1 MCCAPK
7 SAAGVPGGTPL
18 ERPLGL
24 SRSRPSER
32 FDWMSSVQKSTIRSF
47 FGLHGVEAFREEIQS
62 KPFLL
67 SRSKTPTTPVDATS
81 SALPATEAPNSRER
95 LHARSR
101 QPQPS

>member
-24 SRSRPSER
+24 RRSRPSER
-32 FDWMSSVQKSTIRSF
+32 FDWMSSVQKSMIRSF

-62 KPFLL
+62 KPSFLSL
-67 SRSKTPTTPVDATS
+67 SRAPTLLADAGF
-81 SALPATEAPNSRER
+81 SASPATEAPTSREKLR
-95 LHARSR
+95 VRSR
-101 QPQPS
+101 PLQPS